1 MISKITQMGTMQ
13 KIKQSKTRSKVEMI
27 KGLPVLRGMF
37 VCPESLSEI
46 VLSPL
51 PDPGLREKRFSIQ
64 DFSFSED
71 NIWGNNWFGQD

>member
-1 MISKITQMGTMQ
+1 MILKNTQMEKIQ
-13 KIKQSKTRSKVEMI
+13 KRKQSKTRSKVEMI

-64 DFSFSED
+64 DFSFSEESM
-71 NIWGNNWFGQD
+71 WGKNWVGQD